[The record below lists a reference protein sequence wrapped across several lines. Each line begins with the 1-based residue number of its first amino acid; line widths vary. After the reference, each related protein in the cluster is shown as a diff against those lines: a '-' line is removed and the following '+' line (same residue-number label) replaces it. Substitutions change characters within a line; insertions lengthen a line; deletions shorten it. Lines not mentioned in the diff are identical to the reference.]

1 MEEQECQAQ
10 EKKETQ
16 KLKVLNHLRTH
27 KNGIT
32 SWEAITNYHVTRL
45 AAYIGFLKEDG
56 HTIEAVREQ
65 HNNKSYARYFLIS
78 EAKQ

>member
-1 MEEQECQAQ
+1 MD
-10 EKKETQ
+10 TQ

-45 AAYIGFLKEDG
+45 AAYIGFLRDDG

-65 HNNKSYARYFLIS
+65 HDNKSYARYFLIS

>member
-1 MEEQECQAQ
+1 
-10 EKKETQ
+10 
-16 KLKVLNHLRTH
+16 
-27 KNGIT
+27 
-32 SWEAITNYHVTRL
+32 
-45 AAYIGFLKEDG
+45 LKEDG